1 MRVESSNISLSATHA
16 LTASRKKTEKLTVWD
31 NRASLSSRVN
41 SAVTSYERSASKDSG
56 EDDELTLS
64 GKWLILARLVASLTG
79 HEIKILSGKAV
90 SSGAGGTA
98 SQVPSETTGNRG
110 GTQGWGL
117 TYTSTETYVETEQT
131 SFEANGVVTANG
143 KDYALSL
150 SLEMDRSFT
159 RTENTDIRAGDALK
173 DPLVVNLGAGP
184 ATLSGQKM
192 KFDIDVDGT
201 EEDVP
206 LLGGQNGFLAL
217 DKNGN
222 GTIDNGSELFGP
234 ATGNGYGEL
243 AAYDEDHNGWIDEGD
258 SVYSRLG
265 VWTKGTETETLRTL
279 KDLDIGALYTGT
291 ASTPFELKNAQ
302 NQTEAKIMETSLYLR
317 EDGSAGTTQ
326 RMDVAV

>member
-1 MRVESSNISLSATHA
+1 MRIESSNVSLSATHA
-16 LTASRKKTEKLTVWD
+16 LTASRKKTEKLTAWD
-31 NRASLSSRVN
+31 NRASLSSRTN
-41 SAVTSYERSASKDSG
+41 SAVESYKHSASKDSG
-56 EDDELTLS
+56 EDDDLALG

-79 HEIKILSGKAV
+79 HEIKILSGKLGSA
-90 SSGAGGTA
+90 GTA
-98 SQVPSETTGNRG
+98 SQDSSGATGNG
-110 GTQGWGL
+110 AAAAEGWGL

-131 SFEANGVVTANG
+131 SFEASGTVTANG
-143 KDYALSL
+143 TNYAFSL
-150 SLEMDRSFT
+150 SLDMDRSFT
-159 RTENTDIRAGDALK
+159 QTESTNIRAGDALK

-206 LLGGQNGFLAL
+206 LLGDQSGYLAL

-258 SVYSRLG
+258 SVYARLG
-265 VWTKGTETETLRTL
+265 VWSKGTETETLRTL
-279 KDLDIGALYTGT
+279 KDLDIGALYTGAT
-291 ASTPFELKNAQ
+291 QTPFELKNAQ
-302 NQTEAKIMETSLYLR
+302 NETEAKIMETSLYLR